1 MAPWA
6 SCLIWL
12 SNRNRALKA
21 WFLVVGIASPTPRAL
36 IVTLATG
43 STHGHKIMGDD
54 APAKVSFKS
63 NLALV
68 KGPLHVEAVFER
80 ALAALQCRLS
90 SLGHAETSAVS
101 VALPG

>member
-1 MAPWA
+1 
-6 SCLIWL
+6 
-12 SNRNRALKA
+12 
-21 WFLVVGIASPTPRAL
+21 
-36 IVTLATG
+36 
-43 STHGHKIMGDD
+43 MGDD

>member
-21 WFLVVGIASPTPRAL
+21 WFLVVGIASPTPTAL
-36 IVTLATG
+36 IAVLATG

-54 APAKVSFKS
+54 APANVSFKS
-63 NLALV
+63 NVALV
-68 KGPLHVEAVFER
+68 KGSLHVESVFEG
-80 ALAALQCRLS
+80 A
-90 SLGHAETSAVS
+90 
-101 VALPG
+101 